1 MGNHFHNVLCLSE
14 AKGMDINMQKKK
26 AVVTGIGVVVVIV
39 GILGGFMLHK
49 DSEAVEAMA
58 EATEQTAE
66 TAPPTAGEDSTAL
79 PEEAPKEAEAQP
91 QTVENTDTEET
102 LADTADTEQET
113 EVSQED
119 EGKQD
124 EAEQDM
130 AELAKDE
137 EMEEIDA
144 YLYTTADLNMRKEG
158 ATDSEVIGSIP
169 YGTQIHVTARTA
181 DNWYQ
186 TERGEIGFV
195 SGKYLSDTKPQQTA
209 QASSGDTTTSQPSG
223 DSSQSSGG
231 TQSSVPGIS
240 QAQMDA
246 INAYLAAEGQGQPY
260 QGPTSSNA
268 GEGNQ
273 LSGNLHLNN

>member
-1 MGNHFHNVLCLSE
+1 
-14 AKGMDINMQKKK
+14 MQKKK
-26 AVVTGIGVVVVIV
+26 AVVTGIGVVVVIA
-39 GILGGFMLHK
+39 GILGGVILHK
-49 DSEAVEAMA
+49 DGEAVETMA

-66 TAPPTAGEDSTAL
+66 TAPPTAREESTAL
-79 PEEAPKEAEAQP
+79 PEEAQP
-91 QTVENTDTEET
+91 QTAENTDTEET

-119 EGKQD
+119 EVKQD

-130 AELAKDE
+130 AELTKDE

-158 ATDSEVIGSIP
+158 TTDSEVIGSIS

-181 DNWYQ
+181 DNWYR

-231 TQSSVPGIS
+231 AQSSVPGIS
-240 QAQMDA
+240 QAQMDK
-246 INAYLAAEGQGQPY
+246 INSVVNQMNPNQGAYVQTGEDH
-260 QGPTSSNA
+260 A
-268 GEGNQ
+268 GVGA
-273 LSGNLHLNN
+273 GGHYLNR

>member
-1 MGNHFHNVLCLSE
+1 ME
-14 AKGMDINMQKKK
+14 RKK
-26 AVVTGIGVVVVIV
+26 AIVTGIGIVVVIA
-39 GILGGFMLHK
+39 GILGSVMLHK
-49 DSEAVEAMA
+49 DGEAVETMA
-58 EATEQTAE
+58 ETTEQTAE
-66 TAPPTAGEDSTAL
+66 TAPPTAEEDSTAL

-91 QTVENTDTEET
+91 QTAENTDTEET

-130 AELAKDE
+130 AEPTKDE

-181 DNWYQ
+181 DNWYR

-195 SGKYLSDTKPQQTA
+195 SGKYLSDTKPEQTV

-240 QAQMDA
+240 QAQMDK
-246 INAYLAAEGQGQPY
+246 INSVVNQMNPNQGAYSDNMEMAWEGG
-260 QGPTSSNA
+260 GGRSINR
-268 GEGNQ
+268 
-273 LSGNLHLNN
+273 